1 MTTNNPSKNL
11 VQEIEKDKVSV
22 IFYQKINSF
31 HPKVNKKDEKEKNNA
46 RYFIVKH
53 SGKFYEERLQKI
65 LEREKLKA
73 EVYSQAKKE
82 LEDNVNSRAEIRS

>member
-31 HPKVNKKDEKEKNNA
+31 HPKVNKKDEKEKKEKNA
-46 RYFIVKH
+46 AKYSSIKY

-82 LEDNVNSRAEIRS
+82 LEDNVSLTR